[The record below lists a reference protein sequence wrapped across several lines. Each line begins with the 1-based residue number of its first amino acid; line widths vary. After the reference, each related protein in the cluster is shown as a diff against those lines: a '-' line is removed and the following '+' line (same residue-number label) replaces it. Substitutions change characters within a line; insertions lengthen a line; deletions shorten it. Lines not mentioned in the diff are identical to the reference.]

1 MPPIK
6 TNHYRLG
13 TLTANGGFPRI
24 GVEESHPMSVE
35 SRPAMPTL
43 PTRRAPFKARR
54 DWLVTR
60 VATCITVLTAA
71 IAVLI
76 VAVVAVAFTIA

>member
-1 MPPIK
+1 
-6 TNHYRLG
+6 
-13 TLTANGGFPRI
+13 LTASRGFPRI
-24 GVEESHPMSVE
+24 GVEEGHPMSFD
-35 SRPAMPTL
+35 SRPAIPTV
-43 PTRRAPFKARR
+43 PARRAAFKARR

-76 VAVVAVAFTIA
+76 VAAVAVSFTI